1 MFSPLFI
8 LKAAKQHSPNPANIQ
23 TPNRKQKKKKQIT
36 CSKKMVKQVV
46 LVIPTIGDKKRHSN
60 H

>member
-23 TPNRKQKKKKQIT
+23 TTKKKKK
-36 CSKKMVKQVV
+36 SKTNQLLKENGK
-46 LVIPTIGDKKRHSN
+46 TSCFGHSSHGTKGHTN